1 MVNIEEFVINLLLVH
16 KGKKVEQPLILP
28 LIMVADVII
37 ALMIERKI
45 KFSAINPKEYYCK
58 PSVLHILI
66 IIANIIFGIAFFVP
80 QVFSDSV
87 LIDAIFFT
95 ICYYFI
101 DVYVFTYMYF
111 NVPKRKYAVRY
122 IKKIFCPS
130 KYRMLP
136 MPLNSQ

>member
-1 MVNIEEFVINLLLVH
+1 MVNIDEFVINLLLVH
-16 KGKKVEQPLILP
+16 KCKKVEQPVVLP

-45 KFSAINPKEYYCK
+45 KISAINPKEYYCK

-66 IIANIIFGIAFFVP
+66 IMANIIFSIAVFVP

-136 MPLNSQ
+136 MPLNLQ